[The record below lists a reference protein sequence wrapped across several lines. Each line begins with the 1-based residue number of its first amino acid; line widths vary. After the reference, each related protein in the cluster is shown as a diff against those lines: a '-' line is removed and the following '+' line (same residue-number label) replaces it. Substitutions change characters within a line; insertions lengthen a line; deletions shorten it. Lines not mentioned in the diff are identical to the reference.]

1 MSASHHTSDQLAGCA
16 FLATLPEA
24 EEETMSMSARLG
36 GRGRRRSY
44 VVLSLVA
51 ALVAALAI
59 SAGSGA
65 ETASPR
71 KLTLML
77 DFIPSPYHVGIYQA
91 VKAGYYKKNNIDL
104 RIVQPTSAGDYARLV
119 SAGKADIGMAD
130 AVDLLTF
137 VDKGTKYEGFLATL
151 QTPLAGIAVLKS
163 SDITSPKQLTGR
175 KVATPGSPSNKAFL
189 VTMVRHSG
197 GDPGKVKLVT
207 TGFDFAKYLVA
218 GKIDAFTG
226 YWTDAIQADVES
238 GTHLRFMRIDRF
250 GGPRYPSLL
259 FYATQARIAQ
269 DPDLIRA
276 FTDATVHGYEDT
288 LKNPTAAV
296 NAFLGLNKAV
306 KAAPTKAALKA
317 ILPLFKDGA
326 SRYGQ
331 VNLGDLTKLSAFLVK
346 NGLIK
351 KPVPAQKA
359 ATNEFL
365 PKR

>member
-1 MSASHHTSDQLAGCA
+1 MSRT
-16 FLATLPEA
+16 
-24 EEETMSMSARLG
+24 ARS
-36 GRGRRRSY
+36 GRRGQRLVS

-51 ALVAALAI
+51 ACAVGLVATGL
-59 SAGSGA
+59 SSGG
-65 ETASPR
+65 TAAPK

-77 DFIPSPYHVGIYQA
+77 DFIPSPYHIGIYQA

-104 RIVQPTSAGDYARLV
+104 RIIQPTSAGDYARLV

-137 VDKGTKYEGFLATL
+137 IDKGTKYEGFMSTL

-163 SDITSPKQLTGR
+163 SNITSPKQLTGK

-189 VTMVRHSG
+189 VTMVRSSG
-197 GDPGKVKLVT
+197 GDPSKVKLVT

-259 FYATQARIAQ
+259 FYATTARISQ
-269 DPDLIRA
+269 DPDLIRSFA
-276 FTDATVHGYEDT
+276 DATAHGYEDL
-288 LKNPTAAV
+288 LKNPNGALS
-296 NAFLGLNKAV
+296 AFLGLNKAV
-306 KAAPTKAALKA
+306 KAAPTKAALTA

-326 SRYGQ
+326 SQYGH
-331 VNLGDLTKLSAFLVK
+331 VNFGDLTKLSAFLVK

-351 KPVPAQKA
+351 KPVSAQVA
-359 ATNEFL
+359 ATNAFL